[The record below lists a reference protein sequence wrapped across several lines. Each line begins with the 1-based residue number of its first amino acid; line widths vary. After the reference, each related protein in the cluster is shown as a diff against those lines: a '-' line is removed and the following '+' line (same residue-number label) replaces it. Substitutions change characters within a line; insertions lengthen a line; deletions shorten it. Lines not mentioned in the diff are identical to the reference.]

1 MLVGLCT
8 RDRLIREAEP
18 ARLASWITM
27 ARQTEF
33 FAVATEARRFT
44 DVLST
49 GPCWFRLIS
58 SCYAGHAYAA

>member
-27 ARQTEF
+27 ARQTRPSF
-33 FAVATEARRFT
+33 LLWRPKHDALRMYYRQ
-44 DVLST
+44 D
-49 GPCWFRLIS
+49 P
-58 SCYAGHAYAA
+58 AGLG